1 MGACLLR
8 ASEGACVRRLKAW
21 LFLPDANLLPERGGT
36 KPGESFS
43 ISTHA
48 QPHVSRHTDS
58 KTLATCGVFF
68 VVVVF
73 VTGDKL
79 TKLKTANFC
88 RLNARISGF
97 LPALIQ
103 HIKHKLFC
111 MLAFHGLTVAIATT
125 SCGRTDGSCMNNSG
139 YVLYFRRGLIGNC
152 HSAGVACW
160 GKLEYASWCVSTR
173 QCPLID

>member
-1 MGACLLR
+1 M
-8 ASEGACVRRLKAW
+8 RRLKAR

-48 QPHVSRHTDS
+48 QHRVSRHTHS
-58 KTLATCGVFF
+58 KTLATCGFF
-68 VVVVF
+68 FIVVVVVAVF

-79 TKLKTANFC
+79 TKLQTANFC
-88 RLNARISGF
+88 RLNVRISGF

-111 MLAFHGLTVAIATT
+111 NACIPRF
-125 SCGRTDGSCMNNSG
+125 DGGDRNHILRSN
-139 YVLYFRRGLIGNC
+139 
-152 HSAGVACW
+152 
-160 GKLEYASWCVSTR
+160 
-173 QCPLID
+173 